1 METKERVFC
10 KKNNR
15 ESTLIESPV
24 CWSGD
29 TLTTCNSCRMTV
41 WDRGFKELHS
51 ELAQEEAETM
61 SNTPTQQTFSES
73 NVREIIC
80 ERDKEWFQIIES
92 IFNFHPVSMTEAL
105 KIGIDRMKNKNERI
119 KQLEESENR
128 MLNWLTE
135 DCPESVKKQ
144 LSNAWM
150 KSKETK
156 P

>member
-1 METKERVFC
+1 M
-10 KKNNR
+10 
-15 ESTLIESPV
+15 SIS
-24 CWSGD
+24 
-29 TLTTCNSCRMTV
+29 
-41 WDRGFKELHS
+41 FKELHP

-61 SNTPTQQTFSES
+61 SNIPTQQTFSES

-92 IFNFHPVSMTEAL
+92 IFNFHPISMTEAL